1 MNRKAPESR
10 TYEKVVTVFV
20 LVSLV
25 GVAMFGVAVALGLA
39 GLLDH
44 EAADRLGNLAV
55 ALAFGGLL
63 LYFLARITRFAGR
76 LLGKVGTTTG
86 LGGSGVSP
94 ARHHAGGRTRFVY
107 NRSDCPY
114 GCGSPLP
121 HDLRW
126 IKTPC
131 PGCGRP
137 LYPLIAARDDGW
149 PPAHVP
155 QPFGLLLDDAVLLY
169 VVTDEEAQAKD
180 RVIDKALSDSEQR
193 GCSQVMT
200 FLAVTAIVIV
210 AALIWAVVWQ

>member
-1 MNRKAPESR
+1 MNRKAPQSR
-10 TYEKVVTVFV
+10 MYEKVVTVLV

-25 GVAMFGVAVALGLA
+25 GVAMFVVGVVLYVA

-44 EAADRLGNLAV
+44 KAADRLGNLAV

-63 LYFLARITRFAGR
+63 LYFLVRITRFAGR
-76 LLGKVGTTTG
+76 VLGKVGTTTG
-86 LGGSGVSP
+86 LGVSGAPP
-94 ARHHAGGRTRFVY
+94 ARHHTGGRTRFVY

-137 LYPLIAARDDGW
+137 LYPLTAARNDLW
-149 PPAHVP
+149 PPPHVP
-155 QPFGLLLDDAVLLY
+155 HPSGLLLDDAVLLY
-169 VVTDEEAQAKD
+169 VVTEEEARAKD
-180 RVIDKALSDSEQR
+180 AMLASEDSRIEQR
-193 GCSQVMT
+193 GCSQGMT
-200 FLAVTAIVIV
+200 LLAVTAIVIV
-210 AALIWAVVWQ
+210 AALIWAVFWR